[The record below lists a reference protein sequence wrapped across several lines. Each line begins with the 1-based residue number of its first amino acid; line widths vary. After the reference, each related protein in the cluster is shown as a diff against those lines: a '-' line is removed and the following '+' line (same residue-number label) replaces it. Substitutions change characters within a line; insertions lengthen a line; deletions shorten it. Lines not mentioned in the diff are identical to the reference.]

1 MSAAPKMCENP
12 CETCAKEGLPLLL
25 TRYALMPKETGAPSL
40 TGHLQDPDLTKVP
53 LGQGAHYGL
62 RLLRSGYVYVYDE
75 ARKHFDEYFVTADGF
90 MSKMPPRV
98 WALKQ
103 QHKPAT
109 EFSCARN
116 GAAPLANVIT
126 IRNPKHAT
134 KVWIAFSNAEWT
146 KALFDQ
152 HQDAAH
158 RAKHMRCI
166 TIKDGKVAPQA
177 GTAPLEEVKTHVPE
191 FKMGQASVAKAFA
204 KWCPHQYNG
213 RQFAA
218 ESLLKTVQQARPQG
232 GAAIVALHD
241 PTALVQEIAGLME
254 LRKTTF
260 INHSSVTRG
269 RFVASAIASLEH
281 SIKEQAKLEEMAAA
295 EKLAADMAVNGGV
308 ANLLPSFQAM
318 VAKTAKVTPAQ
329 LNKVAEDK
337 WAKYT
342 HDRTGKPRF
351 DHSASKAW
359 LKDYNAQLQK
369 VDSEYIAPLAKA
381 HVAWLKHRCMV
392 SHMSC
397 NFDSEDMSSGVAYTA
412 TVAQTFRLTND
423 KQASY
428 DQYKQW
434 LQAGEIDAA
443 NSFVMRALCFNQ
455 DQLAEQIK
463 KADAAALDG
472 RAFPSDMLVGFT
484 KDFMEKMPPGAQAGM
499 AELLQSIGGA
509 LFSNMDAALKGGPAA
524 RALASVAAMTGVQF
538 TTIEVNGNR
547 GKFVQHMMRAL
558 IQIDPNLA
566 VKPNELGRAVAAQL
580 RLMEAEGMP
589 INKADKRRWL
599 VVLDRS
605 AAQRTAQNAVRN
617 GQSGSALAEE
627 LSKSLRSVDDLPSLK
642 AEAFKGGVSGNAFGA
657 GASFVTGLVQSYN
670 FVKLVSDYT
679 DGMKH
684 EKDEALYRLATGG
697 LAILGTFGEGTGAA
711 LQAMQEAQL
720 KNAMGLKASKV
731 PKMLYVG
738 GRLLG
743 LGAGLVVAGLDLVK
757 AITSEKQGDRG
768 LAIAYGSGAV
778 LGGALAIAFF
788 YSASIPFLGWIFVG
802 LAIIALFMVTA
813 WIEKNKDNKIQEW
826 LRRCHF
832 GVDAEKYQTEAE
844 EAAELKKAFA

>member
-25 TRYALMPKETGAPSL
+25 TRYALMPKETGAPAL
-40 TGHLQDPDLTKVP
+40 AGQLQDPDLAKVP

-146 KALFDQ
+146 KTLFDQ

-158 RAKHMRCI
+158 RIKHMRCI
-166 TIKDGKVAPQA
+166 TITGGKVAPQP
-177 GTAPLEEVKTHVPE
+177 GTAPIEQLQQHVPE
-191 FKMGQASVAKAFA
+191 FKMGQASAAKAFA

-218 ESLLKTVQQARPQG
+218 ESLLKAVQQARPQG

-241 PTALVQEIAGLME
+241 PTALVQEIGGLME

-260 INHSSVTRG
+260 INHRSVTKP
-269 RFVASAIASLEH
+269 RFVANMLASLEH

-295 EKLAADMAVNGGV
+295 EKLAADMAVNGGM
-308 ANLLPSFQAM
+308 ANLLPSYQAM
-318 VAKTAKVTPAQ
+318 VGKTAKVTPAQ
-329 LNKVAEDK
+329 LNKVADGK

-351 DHSASKAW
+351 DQASSQAW
-359 LKDYNAQLQK
+359 LKDYNAKLK
-369 VDSEYIAPLAKA
+369 KLDSEHIVPLAKA

-397 NFDSEDMSSGVAYTA
+397 NFDSGDRDSGVAYTA
-412 TVAQTFRLTND
+412 TVAQSFRLTND
-423 KQASY
+423 KQPSY

-434 LQAGEIDAA
+434 IKAGEIDAA
-443 NSFVMRALCFNQ
+443 NSLVMRALCFNQ
-455 DQLAEQIK
+455 DQLVEQIK

-499 AELLQSIGGA
+499 ADLLQSIGGA
-509 LFSNMDAALKGGPAA
+509 LFSNLDAALQGGPAA
-524 RALASVAAMTGVQF
+524 RALASVAAVTGVQF
-538 TTIEVNGNR
+538 TTIEVKGNR

-580 RLMEAEGMP
+580 RLMEAEGVP
-589 INKADKRRWL
+589 VNKADKRRWL

-605 AAQRTAQNAVRN
+605 ATQQTAQNAARN

-642 AEAFKGGVSGNAFGA
+642 AEAFKGGVGGNAFGA

-679 DGMKH
+679 DGMRH

-697 LAILGTFGEGTGAA
+697 LAILGTFGEATGAA

-743 LGAGLVVAGLDLVK
+743 LGAGLVMAGLDLMTAVDEYK
-757 AITSEKQGDRG
+757 KGDMG
-768 LAIAYGSGAV
+768 LFVGYTTVGV
-778 LGGALAIAFF
+778 LGAGLAIAFF
-788 YSASIPFLGWIFVG
+788 VSSSVPLIGWIFVG
-802 LAIIALFMVTA
+802 LAVIALFALTA
-813 WIEKNKDNKIQEW
+813 WIEKNKDNPVQEW
-826 LRRCHF
+826 LMRCHF
-832 GVDAEKYQTEAE
+832 GTHPDKYKTEAE
-844 EAAELKKAFA
+844 EASELQKAFA